1 MKRQQRLDRFYRDEF
16 IDPALPIR
24 ISEYVVNRSWS
35 LHWHDFFEMEIIVTG
50 SGKQRL
56 NGVEMPLAPGTAY
69 LLTPTDV
76 HELYPGPEGMR
87 LINLK
92 FSEEMLDGAVRER
105 LNRKDF
111 ALFARLAGETFERA
125 TADARLIERECR
137 ATANRFGKKEWLQA
151 TLGRMLI
158 DYIRHAETG
167 RGTDRTAQEA
177 TRALQQE
184 NGDYGLLGGALAYIR
199 LHFREPLT
207 LKGVAERT
215 GLSPNYF
222 SERFHELTGQP
233 FQSYLLEL
241 RLEHARQLLAASACS
256 VTEICHAAGF
266 NTLPHFI
273 RAFKKKYGH
282 PPGATRKAASSPENK
297 ATNRNNG

>member
-24 ISEYVVNRSWS
+24 MSEYQVKRSWS
-35 LHWHDFFEMEIIVTG
+35 LHWHDFFEMEIILTG
-50 SGKQRL
+50 SGMQRL
-56 NGVEMPLAPGTAY
+56 NGVEMPLASGTAY

-76 HELYPGPEGMR
+76 HELYPDPEGIG

-92 FSEEMLDGAVRER
+92 FSEELLDEGVRER

-111 ALFARLAGETFERA
+111 ALYARLAGEAYERA
-125 TADARLIERECR
+125 VADCRLIERECR
-137 ATANRFGKKEWLQA
+137 ETDRFGKKEWLQA
-151 TLGRMLI
+151 TLSRILI
-158 DYIRHAETG
+158 EYIRHAEQG
-167 RGTDRTAQEA
+167 RDEGETTHAG
-177 TRALQQE
+177 TRALLRE
-184 NGDYGLLGGALAYIR
+184 NGDYGLLAGALSYIR

-207 LKGVAERT
+207 LKGIAERT

-233 FQSYLLEL
+233 FQSCLLDL
-241 RLEHARQLLAASACS
+241 RLEHARQLLASSACS
-256 VTEICHAAGF
+256 VTEICYAAGF

-282 PPGATRKAASSPENK
+282 PPGAVRKGGFISRK
-297 ATNRNNG
+297 